1 MGEKYYKISELDLR
15 ELIKSDLKLCILE
28 RDGVDNWAWYMAG
41 LTDFLA
47 ENLNKTKDEV
57 LKRGYE
63 IDDLVEETLQGYDII
78 E

>member
-1 MGEKYYKISELDLR
+1 MGEKYYKISESDLR
-15 ELIKSDLKLCILE
+15 ELIKSDLKLCVLE
-28 RDGVDNWAWYMAG
+28 RDGIDNWTWYMAC

-57 LKRGYE
+57 LKHGYE
-63 IDDLVEETLQGYDII
+63 IDDLVEEMLQDYDII

>member
-1 MGEKYYKISELDLR
+1 MGEKYYKISESDLR
-15 ELIKSDLKLCILE
+15 ELIKSDLKLCVLE
-28 RDGVDNWAWYMAG
+28 RDGVDNWTWYMYG

-57 LKRGYE
+57 LRSDYE
-63 IDDLVEETLQGYDII
+63 IDDLAEEMLQDYEVI